1 MFDAI
6 TTTQVTIRIN
16 QSTEREREERG
27 SEKVWVRWERGEGG
41 REPVI
46 AL

>member
-16 QSTEREREERG
+16 QSTEREKEREGEIVG
-27 SEKVWVRWERGEGG
+27 EVGEGG
-41 REPVI
+41 RG
-46 AL
+46 

>member
-16 QSTEREREERG
+16 QSTEREIERE
-27 SEKVWVRWERGEGG
+27 GESVGEVGVGG
-41 REPVI
+41 RG
-46 AL
+46 

>member
-16 QSTEREREERG
+16 QSTERERVRER
-27 SEKVWVRWERGEGG
+27 EKVWVRWEWVEGG

>member
-16 QSTEREREERG
+16 QSTERERVR
-27 SEKVWVRWERGEGG
+27 EKVWVRWEWLEGG